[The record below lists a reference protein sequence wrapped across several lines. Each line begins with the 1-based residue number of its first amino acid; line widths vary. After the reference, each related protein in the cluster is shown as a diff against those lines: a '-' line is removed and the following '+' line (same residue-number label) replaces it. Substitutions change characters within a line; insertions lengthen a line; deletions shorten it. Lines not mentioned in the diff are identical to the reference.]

1 MSTQIS
7 ERPKYKLTVVG
18 DQRTGKTSLI
28 TRFNYDT
35 FNEEY
40 QETIGVDF
48 VSKTMH
54 LENRALQLQFWDTAG
69 QERFRALVPVY
80 LSSAAL
86 VLIVVDTT
94 QKSSYD
100 SLPEWIEIAR
110 EHNRDCPIMIVANKS
125 DLQDKQVIS
134 MKKLESFATKNGVSN
149 VIQTSAKTSFN
160 VKAVLHRCC
169 ELLPRASVEQLKESQ
184 PRRLDYAQLEL
195 QIAALKQHHP
205 DDERVRKIAGILS
218 NGLKDSNPQG
228 YFNQQF
234 QETDFE
240 GEDSLQDLINQLAW
254 TKPSLCNTVLNVIVT
269 VLLAASIIGLP
280 LAYCLNLLE
289 ANKKASGHSLMF
301 FRFGEKQLA
310 KSVTNQVLEE
320 IGMTHRV

>member
-7 ERPKYKLTVVG
+7 EVPKYKLTVVG
-18 DQRTGKTSLI
+18 DQETGKTSLI
-28 TRFNYDT
+28 KRFIYDT
-35 FNEEY
+35 FDKNY
-40 QETIGVDF
+40 QGTIGIDF
-48 VSKTMH
+48 LSKPMY
-54 LENRALQLQFWDTAG
+54 LENRELQLQFWDTAG
-69 QERFRALVPVY
+69 QERFRTLLPMY

-94 QKSSYD
+94 QQSSYN
-100 SLPEWIEIAR
+100 SLPEWIDIAR
-110 EHNRDCPIMIVANKS
+110 THNPECPIMIVANKS
-125 DLQDKQVIS
+125 DLQDQQVIS
-134 MKKLESFATKNGVSN
+134 MKQLESFATKNGVSN
-149 VIQTSAKTSFN
+149 VIQTSAKTSLN
-160 VKAVLHRCC
+160 VKEVFRKCC
-169 ELLPRASVEQLKESQ
+169 ELFPRASVEQLKKSQ
-184 PRRLDYAQLEL
+184 PRRLDYAQLES
-195 QIAALKQHHP
+195 QIESLTQHHP

-218 NGLKDSNPQG
+218 KGLKYSNPQG

-234 QETDFE
+234 QQTDFE